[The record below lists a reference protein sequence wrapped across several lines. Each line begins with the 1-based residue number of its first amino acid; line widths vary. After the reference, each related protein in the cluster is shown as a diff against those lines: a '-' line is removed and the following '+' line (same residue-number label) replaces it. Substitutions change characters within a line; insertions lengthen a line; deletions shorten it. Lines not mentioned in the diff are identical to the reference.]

1 MYNHAR
7 SKIVARGRL
16 DNARQIH
23 QAGRVKYCWRQLRE
37 NVARRKAMKQ
47 DAITRQLLDEEPGND
62 EFFSVQVR
70 VQGSKTAAG
79 PIFSDLV
86 DARMPLND
94 ETFDLNAYTVNLTRG
109 EQTQV
114 AIPNHVIR
122 QVTI

>member
-1 MYNHAR
+1 M
-7 SKIVARGRL
+7 ARGRL
-16 DNARQIH
+16 ENARQIH
-23 QAGRVKYCWRQLRE
+23 RAGRVKCCWRKLRD
-37 NVARRKAMKQ
+37 NVARRKAMKK

-70 VQGSKTAAG
+70 MQGSKTAAG

-109 EQTQV
+109 
-114 AIPNHVIR
+114 A
-122 QVTI
+122 

>member
-1 MYNHAR
+1 
-7 SKIVARGRL
+7 
-16 DNARQIH
+16 
-23 QAGRVKYCWRQLRE
+23 
-37 NVARRKAMKQ
+37 MKQ